1 MVMLTKGD
9 EIVRGSRGM
18 ACVLAVSLLVMSG
31 GRTMAQGAPPH
42 ARRHHHSTRRACG
55 LLLPRA
61 RFPAHLID
69 WASRRTA
76 ANVGAVASGFQQVHY
91 YWGYILVTPDV
102 YPSVAAAQRR
112 FQQMSDILHD
122 DHHIRIPLIGQQTAV
137 KVIGDQLTGYTVT
150 TILLRVGR
158 TVAEINVGAGGPVV
172 NVAAGI
178 ARSVSAYACR

>member
-1 MVMLTKGD
+1 
-9 EIVRGSRGM
+9 M
-18 ACVLAVSLLVMSG
+18 ACVVAMVMLVMSG
-31 GRTMAQGAPPH
+31 GRTMAQSAPPH
-42 ARRHHHSTRRACG
+42 TRRHHHSTRRACG

-61 RFPAHLID
+61 RFPAHLTD

-76 ANVGAVASGFQQVHY
+76 PNVGAVASGFQQVHY

-112 FQQMSDILHD
+112 FQQMSDILHG

-150 TILLRVGR
+150 TILLRTGK

>member
-1 MVMLTKGD
+1 MVCVLAMVMLA
-9 EIVRGSRGM
+9 M
-18 ACVLAVSLLVMSG
+18 PG
-31 GRTMAQGAPPH
+31 GRTAAQGAPPH
-42 ARRHHHSTRRACG
+42 ARRHHHFTRRACG

-61 RFPAHLID
+61 RFPAHLTD

-76 ANVGAVASGFQQVHY
+76 PNVGAVASGFQQVHY